1 MSEQAVI
8 EALVMIFNGIRLLG
22 DGVTIL
28 VQLALVALGLQVP
41 DIAIKIAAIIIV
53 ILFIWKLG
61 STLSRLWIYALIFL
75 LLSLFT
81 GLLPNVEEYLSKLLG
96 GA

>member
-1 MSEQAVI
+1 VSEQAVI

-61 STLSRLWIYALIFL
+61 STLNRLWIYALIFL

>member
-61 STLSRLWIYALIFL
+61 STLSKLWIYALIFL

>member
-1 MSEQAVI
+1 VSEQAVI

-61 STLSRLWIYALIFL
+61 STLSKLWIYALIFL

>member
-8 EALVMIFNGIRLLG
+8 EALVMIFNGIRMLG